1 MLETMY
7 PAAVNSRQTE
17 LAADIN
23 DSQTSITVLD
33 GSVLPP
39 APNQLTIGTD
49 EAAETILYTDKT
61 GNDLAGV
68 TRGFEGV
75 AKSWAAGTKL
85 ARYFTAYDH
94 DTFRDNI
101 TDLDERLN
109 NIPAPQDASL
119 TEKGIVQLSSDTG
132 SSSQT
137 EAATPKAVNDARLA
151 AATDATTKANA
162 VQTVLDNHVN
172 ANAATSEPHGM
183 RVRSGKLEYYNGSV
197 WATVS
202 SGIDLSTANIDYY
215 VNAATGNDS
224 NDGLSTGQSFK
235 TINKALSLVPA
246 VFVNDITI
254 NVAAG
259 TYTENLIISNKFG
272 TGILKILGPS
282 SGSPVVIS
290 GLITVER
297 STLSNIELRY
307 LTINQGASATPLL
320 VNYVKAISLFA
331 LTMTATSTQPGLYTT
346 YSVVNV
352 FNCTISS
359 KAYGIRASTLSKV
372 YSNSMLGS
380 GNNIG
385 IYADSA
391 GEIVK
396 YGTQPSGSTSEQISN
411 GGLIRS

>member
-1 MLETMY
+1 M
-7 PAAVNSRQTE
+7 
-17 LAADIN
+17 
-23 DSQTSITVLD
+23 
-33 GSVLPP
+33 
-39 APNQLTIGTD
+39 TIGTD